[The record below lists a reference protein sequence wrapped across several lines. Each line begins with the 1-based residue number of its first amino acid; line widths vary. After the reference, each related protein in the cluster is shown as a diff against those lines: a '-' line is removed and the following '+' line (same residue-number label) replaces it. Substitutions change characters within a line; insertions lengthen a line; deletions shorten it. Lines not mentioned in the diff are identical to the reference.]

1 MKQRYFLKISFNGSN
16 YHGWQ
21 FQPKQISVQQVLHEH
36 ISLMLRETVTSVG
49 CGRTDSGVH
58 AKNYMLHFNTTKVV
72 DADFGWK
79 LNNFLPND
87 IAIQEVY
94 FNPDKIH
101 ARWDAGF
108 REYEYIISKIKD
120 PFHIKLVANTFDKF
134 DMDPMNE
141 ACKILMEYDDF
152 ESFSKGHNSHQHY
165 KCNLM
170 HAFWTESKDAFHFSI
185 KSNRFVRSMVRM
197 IVGTM
202 VDVGRGRTSLSDF
215 RNIIEAKDR
224 AKAGRVMPAHGL
236 YFMGAGFPMDKLI
249 KVS

>member
-1 MKQRYFLKISFNGSN
+1 
-16 YHGWQ
+16 
-21 FQPKQISVQQVLHEH
+21 
-36 ISLMLRETVTSVG
+36 
-49 CGRTDSGVH
+49 
-58 AKNYMLHFNTTKVV
+58 
-72 DADFGWK
+72 
-79 LNNFLPND
+79 
-87 IAIQEVY
+87 
-94 FNPDKIH
+94 
-101 ARWDAGF
+101 
-108 REYEYIISKIKD
+108 
-120 PFHIKLVANTFDKF
+120 
-134 DMDPMNE
+134 
-141 ACKILMEYDDF
+141 
-152 ESFSKGHNSHQHY
+152 HQHY